1 MKVLMINMVTKL
13 FVGVLLLLSMLS
25 AQAGDFVLKDMQG
38 NTLKL
43 ADYRGKWVLVNYWA
57 TWCPP
62 CIAEMPELNALH
74 KAHKDQDVVVIG
86 VVTNYANRGVVETF
100 LKTHPLSYPVVL
112 GDDKVYAAI
121 GELDILPTSYLYAP
135 NGKPVMMQ
143 PGEITRASIETYIKH
158 KRYE

>member
-1 MKVLMINMVTKL
+1 MGIKLLAAAVLWG
-13 FVGVLLLLSMLS
+13 FMLS
-25 AQAGDFVLKDMQG
+25 AHAADFVLKDMRG

-62 CIAEMPELNALH
+62 CLHELPELDELH
-74 KAHKDQDVVVIG
+74 SAHKDKDLVVIG

-100 LKTHPLSYPVVL
+100 LKIHPLSYPVVL

-121 GELDILPTSYLYAP
+121 GEVDILPTSYLYAP

>member
-1 MKVLMINMVTKL
+1 MIKATK
-13 FVGVLLLLSMLS
+13 FFAGALLLLNMLS
-25 AQAGDFVLKDMQG
+25 AQAGDFVMQDMQG

-62 CIAEMPELNALH
+62 CLHEIPELNSLH
-74 KAHKDQDVVVIG
+74 QAHKDRDLVVIG
-86 VVTNYANRGVVETF
+86 VVTNYANRGVVEAF
-100 LKTHPLSYPVVL
+100 LKTRPLGYPVVL
-112 GDDKVYAAI
+112 GNDKVYAAI
-121 GELDILPTSYLYAP
+121 GEVDILPTSYLYAP

-158 KRYE
+158 KLY